1 MPYSLDPDDI
11 QAIRQAYGDAVS
23 RPRPGRG
30 GGGCLV
36 AITAVAL
43 FLGLPAV
50 LDWLGVTLPQSIG
63 VALEAI
69 LLAAAL
75 AGAAVAVLGGGQA
88 AAATRDRAEAALAA
102 LSRPFGA
109 LDREER
115 RRAVVELLANA
126 YVRSDATVVAAFD
139 LHTARRRVGDSL
151 PYVLAA
157 EEALLRKP
165 GIRPVFTAE
174 EDDEG

>member
-11 QAIRQAYGDAVS
+11 QAIRQAYDDAVS

-36 AITAVAL
+36 AIIAVAL
-43 FLGLPAV
+43 FLGLPSF
-50 LDWLGVTLPQSIG
+50 LDWLGLTLPQSVG
-63 VALEAI
+63 VALEAV

-75 AGAAVAVLGGGQA
+75 AGAAVALLGGGQA

-102 LSRPFGA
+102 LSRPFDA

-115 RRAVVELLANA
+115 RRAVAELLANA
-126 YVRSDATVVAAFD
+126 YVRSDATVVSAFD
-139 LHTARRRVGDSL
+139 VDAARRRLGDSL
-151 PYVLAA
+151 PYILAA
-157 EEALLRKP
+157 ERALLREP
-165 GIRPVFTAE
+165 GIRPVFTAK